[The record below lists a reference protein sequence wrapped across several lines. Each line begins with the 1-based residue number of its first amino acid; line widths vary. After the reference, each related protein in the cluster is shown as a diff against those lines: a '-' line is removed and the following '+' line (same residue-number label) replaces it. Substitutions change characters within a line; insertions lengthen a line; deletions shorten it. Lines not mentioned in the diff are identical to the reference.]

1 MTMHRI
7 GLTGGIGSGK
17 TTAAAMFADLGVP
30 ILDLDQVGRSV
41 TQAGSTGLRQVA
53 QAFGADII
61 QPDGSLN
68 RTRLAQRCFSDARK
82 TEQLNAILHPLI
94 WQAEDTWLQ
103 QQHGDFAIIEASV
116 LLESGGQQR
125 MDAVIVV
132 LADLE
137 LRRQR
142 TMARN
147 HCSSNQFDA
156 IIQRQCSDKE
166 RRDAADFRLINSA
179 DLPHLQQQVMAV
191 YQSLQQRYR
200 PSSTVPNRNNC
211 HDNPS

>member
-1 MTMHRI
+1 MTLHRI

-30 ILDLDQVGRSV
+30 ILDLDQVGHSI
-41 TQAGSTGLRQVA
+41 TQAGSTGLRQLA
-53 QAFGADII
+53 DAFGADII

-68 RTRLAQRCFSDARK
+68 RKRLAQHCFSDAGR
-82 TEQLNAILHPLI
+82 TQQLNAILHPLI
-94 WQAEDTWLQ
+94 WQAEETWLQ
-103 QQHGDFAIIEASV
+103 QQQGDFAIIEASV
-116 LLESGGQQR
+116 LLESGGIQR
-125 MDAVIVV
+125 MDAIIVV

-147 HCSSNQFDA
+147 HCSSSQFEA

-166 RRDAADFRLINSA
+166 RRHAADFSLINNTDIA
-179 DLPHLQQQVMAV
+179 HLQQQVITV
-191 YQSLQQRYR
+191 YHALQQRFHTAV
-200 PSSTVPNRNNC
+200 TVPNRNK
-211 HDNPS
+211 